1 MGDPDKKRSTTGYT
15 ILMHGVP
22 IATKSKLQT
31 LPAKSTTGAELIALT
46 ECVSKVLWI
55 RKILLDFNITTEI
68 KIHDDSQTTIKTIKN
83 QKLLKGSEH
92 IAGKYHFV
100 KGYVER
106 GDIKIVHIPGDDNLA
121 DLYTKP
127 LDKHKFEK
135 FTNMFLYDN

>member
-1 MGDPDKKRSTTGYT
+1 MYG
-15 ILMHGVP
+15 IP

-31 LPAKSTTGAELIALT
+31 LPSKSTTGAELIALV

-55 RKILLDFNITTEI
+55 KQVLLDFNIKAEVVI
-68 KIHDDSQTTIKTIKN
+68 RDDSLTSIKTIRN

-106 GDIKIVHIPGDDNLA
+106 GDISIKHIPGDENLA

-127 LDKHKFEK
+127 LEKPKFEK
-135 FTNMFLYDN
+135 YTNMFLYDE